1 MHISLCQLTH
11 SLTHQCYSEQHSLRG
26 GGWGSIHLLQDHLE
40 QEPTFLLSFSLE
52 MEIISL
58 SEEEEG
64 GGRNSMDAYQQDK
77 ANAFY
82 QEEKH

>member
-1 MHISLCQLTH
+1 
-11 SLTHQCYSEQHSLRG
+11 
-26 GGWGSIHLLQDHLE
+26 
-40 QEPTFLLSFSLE
+40 

-77 ANAFY
+77 ANTFY